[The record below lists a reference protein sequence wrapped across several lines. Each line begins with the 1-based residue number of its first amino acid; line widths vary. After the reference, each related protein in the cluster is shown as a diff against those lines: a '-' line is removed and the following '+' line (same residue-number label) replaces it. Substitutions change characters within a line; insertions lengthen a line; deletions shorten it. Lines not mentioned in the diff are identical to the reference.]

1 MSLSVS
7 PFTGTSRIG
16 LQGCVINDQN
26 VAISGSVLPRTVG
39 MKWLGEG
46 MLYLLSDPHLRLRW
60 KILYV
65 DLIAA
70 H

>member
-26 VAISGSVLPRTVG
+26 VAISGKTRPRAAGT
-39 MKWLGEG
+39 KWLGEG
-46 MLYLLSDPHLRLRW
+46 MLYLLSDPHLRPRRE
-60 KILYV
+60 ILYV